1 MNSKKTDSNYTST
14 IQRDEIL
21 EEKHAL
27 VNLKERLPEIAIQFK
42 PLPIP
47 DRRSLNDKIYL
58 EVQQTVRLK
67 KLFY

>member
-21 EEKHAL
+21 EEK
-27 VNLKERLPEIAIQFK
+27 KERLPEIAIQFK
-42 PLPIP
+42 PLQMP

-58 EVQQTVRLK
+58 EVQEIVSLK
-67 KLFY
+67 NLFY